1 MQQKVKF
8 DKSFRIQFTIQ
19 EMAFRLCTK
28 QSASGKRQEDKQLK
42 FAPWL
47 DKFA

>member
-1 MQQKVKF
+1 MHQKLKF
-8 DKSFRIQFTIQ
+8 DNLFWIQFTIQ

-28 QSASGKRQEDKQLK
+28 QSAGEKSQEDKQLK
-42 FAPWL
+42 FAQRW